1 MAVAAGT
8 GRIEGRCGV
17 GDGAF
22 SSRSAGSRRG
32 NSGVRSGV
40 NVNVR
45 VVEANA
51 SKGGGISARCRGE
64 AERGEGGEQISFD
77 NIDGI

>member
-1 MAVAAGT
+1 
-8 GRIEGRCGV
+8 
-17 GDGAF
+17 
-22 SSRSAGSRRG
+22 
-32 NSGVRSGV
+32 VRSGV